1 MYAIAAVDQNW
12 GIGRDNALLF
22 HIPADMK
29 RFRALTEGKTVLM
42 GRKTLQ
48 SLPNGRGLPHRRNI
62 VLTGDRDFAAE
73 NAEIVH
79 FPVEA
84 VFQAGED
91 AWIIGGESVY
101 RRFLPL
107 CDRVYITKIFADGH
121 ADAFFPDLDSDPHWQ
136 MDTESEIMEDNGLRY
151 QFVEYVPAA
160 PEEDDLLLSEE
171 EAPQEP
177 PQFAPPADFTRVQW
191 VLTPWHI
198 RTPTSAISRA
208 LARPAPMPEQ
218 AGHPHT
224 GGSAVLL
231 PRRWEDR
238 TLERPI
244 RELAV
249 GEYAC
254 VPGHAGG

>member
-91 AWIIGGESVY
+91 AWIIGGESIY

-107 CDRVYITKIFADGH
+107 CDRVYLTKIFADGH
-121 ADAFFPDLDSDPHWQ
+121 ADVFFPDLDSDPHWQ
-136 MDTESEIMEDNGLRY
+136 VDTESEIMEDNGLRY

-160 PEEDDLLLSEE
+160 PEEDDLLLS
-171 EAPQEP
+171 
-177 PQFAPPADFTRVQW
+177 
-191 VLTPWHI
+191 
-198 RTPTSAISRA
+198 
-208 LARPAPMPEQ
+208 
-218 AGHPHT
+218 
-224 GGSAVLL
+224 
-231 PRRWEDR
+231 
-238 TLERPI
+238 
-244 RELAV
+244 
-249 GEYAC
+249 
-254 VPGHAGG
+254 

>member
-1 MYAIAAVDQNW
+1 MHITLIAAVAENRA
-12 GIGRDNALLF
+12 IGLDNQLIY
-22 HIPADMK
+22 HIREDLR
-29 RFRALTEGKTVLM
+29 RFKSLTTGHTVLM
-42 GRKTLQ
+42 GRRTFA
-48 SLPNGRGLPHRRNI
+48 SLPKGALPHRRNI

-136 MDTESEIMEDNGLRY
+136 VDTESEIMEDNGLRY

-177 PQFAPPADFTRVQW
+177 PQFAPPADFSVFS
-191 VLTPWHI
+191 VF
-198 RTPTSAISRA
+198 
-208 LARPAPMPEQ
+208 
-218 AGHPHT
+218 
-224 GGSAVLL
+224 
-231 PRRWEDR
+231 
-238 TLERPI
+238 
-244 RELAV
+244 
-249 GEYAC
+249 
-254 VPGHAGG
+254 

>member
-1 MYAIAAVDQNW
+1 MYAIAAVDRHW

-22 HIPADMK
+22 HIPADMR

-107 CDRVYITKIFADGH
+107 CDRVFITKIFADGH
-121 ADAFFPDLDSDPHWQ
+121 ADAFFPDLDALPNWKIERTGEAV
-136 MDTESEIMEDNGLRY
+136 TENGLTYR
-151 QFVEYVPAA
+151 FVDYVNTA
-160 PEEDDLLLSEE
+160 LL
-171 EAPQEP
+171 
-177 PQFAPPADFTRVQW
+177 
-191 VLTPWHI
+191 
-198 RTPTSAISRA
+198 
-208 LARPAPMPEQ
+208 
-218 AGHPHT
+218 
-224 GGSAVLL
+224 
-231 PRRWEDR
+231 
-238 TLERPI
+238 
-244 RELAV
+244 
-249 GEYAC
+249 
-254 VPGHAGG
+254 

>member
-91 AWIIGGESVY
+91 AWIIGGESIY

-107 CDRVYITKIFADGH
+107 CDRVYLTKIFADGH
-121 ADAFFPDLDSDPHWQ
+121 ADVFFPDLDSDPHWQ
-136 MDTESEIMEDNGLRY
+136 VDTESEIME
-151 QFVEYVPAA
+151 
-160 PEEDDLLLSEE
+160 
-171 EAPQEP
+171 PQGFLEPMEGFEP
-177 PQFAPPADFTRVQW
+177 P
-191 VLTPWHI
+191 
-198 RTPTSAISRA
+198 TS
-208 LARPAPMPEQ
+208 
-218 AGHPHT
+218 
-224 GGSAVLL
+224 
-231 PRRWEDR
+231 
-238 TLERPI
+238 
-244 RELAV
+244 
-249 GEYAC
+249 
-254 VPGHAGG
+254 

>member
-22 HIPADMK
+22 HISADMK

-107 CDRVYITKIFADGH
+107 CDRVYLTKIFADGH
-121 ADAFFPDLDSDPHWQ
+121 ADTFFPDLDALPNWKIERTGEAV
-136 MDTESEIMEDNGLRY
+136 TENGLTYR
-151 QFVEYVPAA
+151 FVDYVNTA
-160 PEEDDLLLSEE
+160 LL
-171 EAPQEP
+171 
-177 PQFAPPADFTRVQW
+177 
-191 VLTPWHI
+191 
-198 RTPTSAISRA
+198 
-208 LARPAPMPEQ
+208 
-218 AGHPHT
+218 
-224 GGSAVLL
+224 
-231 PRRWEDR
+231 
-238 TLERPI
+238 
-244 RELAV
+244 
-249 GEYAC
+249 
-254 VPGHAGG
+254 

>member
-62 VLTGDRDFAAE
+62 VLTGDRDFSAE

-91 AWIIGGESVY
+91 AWIIGGESV
-101 RRFLPL
+101 
-107 CDRVYITKIFADGH
+107 C
-121 ADAFFPDLDSDPHWQ
+121 
-136 MDTESEIMEDNGLRY
+136 
-151 QFVEYVPAA
+151 
-160 PEEDDLLLSEE
+160 LLY
-171 EAPQEP
+171 
-177 PQFAPPADFTRVQW
+177 
-191 VLTPWHI
+191 
-198 RTPTSAISRA
+198 TSPS
-208 LARPAPMPEQ
+208 
-218 AGHPHT
+218 
-224 GGSAVLL
+224 
-231 PRRWEDR
+231 PRD
-238 TLERPI
+238 
-244 RELAV
+244 
-249 GEYAC
+249 
-254 VPGHAGG
+254 

>member
-1 MYAIAAVDQNW
+1 MYAIAAVDQHW

-22 HIPADMK
+22 HISADMK

-48 SLPNGRGLPHRRNI
+48 SLPGGRGLPHRRNI

-107 CDRVYITKIFADGH
+107 CDRVYMTRIAADGS
-121 ADAFFPDLDSDPHWQ
+121 ADAFFPDLEHDPGWRL
-136 MDTESEIMEDNGLRY
+136 DKRSADMEENGLRFRY
-151 QFVEYVPAA
+151 EEYVP
-160 PEEDDLLLSEE
+160 
-171 EAPQEP
+171 
-177 PQFAPPADFTRVQW
+177 VK
-191 VLTPWHI
+191 
-198 RTPTSAISRA
+198 
-208 LARPAPMPEQ
+208 
-218 AGHPHT
+218 
-224 GGSAVLL
+224 
-231 PRRWEDR
+231 
-238 TLERPI
+238 
-244 RELAV
+244 
-249 GEYAC
+249 GE
-254 VPGHAGG
+254 